1 MTDKVEYIAKHY
13 RDMKIKLSLVQNK
26 LLNYCPI
33 SEESVIQSL
42 VFEKN
47 EQEKV
52 SKTKTYDRSELIA
65 LSFREKQEQE
75 NQEYLSSLLNTY
87 YCLKVDLEYFE
98 LVMDLLPDDLKP
110 LAADLIYLGK
120 SWTELEEAYQMSH
133 STLAYRRRK
142 ILKQIRKCYHWMSK
156 SLELRVEDYHIP
168 I

>member
-120 SWTELEEAYQMSH
+120 S
-133 STLAYRRRK
+133 
-142 ILKQIRKCYHWMSK
+142 
-156 SLELRVEDYHIP
+156 
-168 I
+168 